1 LIHFW
6 ALLIAPASFT
16 GLVFTFLLPGIAQAY
31 WLWELW
37 PAAGALSLP
46 LPVMCAAWLALL
58 GSGSLYG
65 RCSAIDPRRDPVE
78 GRWREHRTS
87 AHNKNPGLAP
97 GVFISNNVPRRRAV

>member
-58 GSGSLYG
+58 GVWIPVRTMFGGRPAPRSG
-65 RCSAIDPRRDPVE
+65 
-78 GRWREHRTS
+78 
-87 AHNKNPGLAP
+87 
-97 GVFISNNVPRRRAV
+97 